1 MHLVINLFYLLFL
14 FFVSPWV
21 VYRAIR
27 YGRYRRGWME
37 KLFGLVPIPPTT
49 GSKSPQ
55 SPCRVWL
62 HAVSVGEVQLMRPL
76 VARFKKERP
85 DLQLI
90 ISASTDSGYALARQ
104 LFSDDQ
110 VIYAPLDFTWA
121 IATAWKRI
129 RPSLVVLMELELWP
143 NWLRYAQRVD
153 CPIAV
158 VNGRLSENS
167 FRGYQRIHRWVQPMF
182 GSLDWVGAQTKPYA
196 ERFSQLGAPPS
207 VVEVTGNL
215 KFDGAE
221 PNRFASEVQE
231 RRQLLGLPDLPPFA
245 SAGFPSPVGDHANS
259 SHLPVSELEPF
270 VWVAGSTQ
278 HPEEEI
284 VLGAFSR
291 LATRFPQLKLLL
303 VPRHP
308 ERFEEVALKI
318 AETQYS
324 WTRRSECQLSERPST
339 KLPPGWRI
347 FLGDSVGELRWW
359 WGLADVAFV
368 GGSFGDRGGQNMIE
382 PCAYGVATC
391 FGPNTKNFAD
401 VVDLLLKDQACV
413 QLQNPDD
420 LATFLEQVLVDA
432 PLRQE
437 LGRRAQHSASEH
449 RGAIDRTWRGL
460 AKFLPPAIPDQ
471 P

>member
-21 VYRAIR
+21 LYRAIR

-37 KLFGLVPIPPTT
+37 KLFGLVPLHRPTT
-49 GSKSPQ
+49 LKSPD
-55 SPCRVWL
+55 SPGRVWL
-62 HAVSVGEVQLMRPL
+62 HAVSVGEVQLLRTL

-90 ISASTDSGYALARQ
+90 ISSSTDSGYALARQ
-104 LFSDDQ
+104 LFSDEQ
-110 VIYAPLDFTWA
+110 VIFAPLDFTWA
-121 IATAWKRI
+121 IANAWKRI

-143 NWLRYAQRVD
+143 NWLRHAERVD

-167 FRGYQRIHRWVQPMF
+167 FQGYLRVCRWIEPMF
-182 GSLDWVGAQTKPYA
+182 RSLDWVGAQTKQYA
-196 ERFSQLGAPPS
+196 ERFSQLGASPG

-221 PNRFASEVQE
+221 PNRMATEVLD
-231 RRQLLGLPDLPPFA
+231 RRRLLGLSTPS
-245 SAGFPSPVGDHANS
+245 SADPEKTF
-259 SHLPVSELEPF
+259 L
-270 VWVAGSTQ
+270 WVAGSTQ

-284 VLGAFSR
+284 VLRAFQK
-291 LATRFPQLKLLL
+291 LAPRFPQLKLLL

-308 ERFEEVALKI
+308 ERFEEVAHKV
-318 AETQYS
+318 AASPFS
-324 WTRRSECQLSERPST
+324 WARRSECQSTEPPSD
-339 KLPPGWRI
+339 WRI

-382 PCAYGVATC
+382 SCAFGVATC

-401 VVDLLLKDQACV
+401 VVELLLKDRACV
-413 QLQNPDD
+413 QLQHPDD
-420 LATFLEQVLVDA
+420 LASFLEQVLVDSA
-432 PLRQE
+432 LQQE
-437 LGRRAQHSASEH
+437 LGKRAQSSAAEH

-460 AKFLPPAIPDQ
+460 AKFLPPAIPDRS
-471 P
+471 